1 MIALFK
7 PFMSK
12 QVLADLEPV
21 LSYRVDGSMYIGEG
35 PKVEE
40 LEKVFQGL
48 CDLPHLPLAVNSGTS
63 ALELALFLA
72 GVKPGDEVISTPIT
86 CSATNS
92 AILAHYAKIIWAD
105 VNPVTGLI
113 CPVDVARKITD
124 KTKAIVAV
132 NWGGSMP
139 DYTALKAFGI
149 PVIEDAAHGPYWTN
163 QVRGD
168 YIAWSTQ
175 AIKFL
180 TTGDG
185 GFLFTPIDQ
194 YDNGRLA
201 RWFGLD
207 RKSSASFRC
216 AQNIQIAG
224 RKLHMNDIAA
234 TVGLS
239 NIEHVFKLVTE
250 QQANAIYYNNMLAG
264 LKRVTLIPY
273 DENSSY
279 WIYTLLVD
287 DPARFMAFLKE
298 KGIDSSPVHK
308 RNDTHDAFTFPN
320 GPLPGVD
327 YFDSHQVSIPNGW
340 WLTSDNRQYIA
351 DTVLT
356 YDLLHR

>member
-1 MIALFK
+1 MIPLFK
-7 PFMSK
+7 PFMAPD
-12 QVLADLEPV
+12 VLERLAPILT
-21 LSYRVDGSMYIGEG
+21 YREDGSMYIGEG
-35 PKVEE
+35 AKVEE
-40 LEKVFQGL
+40 LESKFRTL
-48 CDLPHLPLAVNSGTS
+48 CNLPHLPLAVNSGTS

-92 AILAHYAKIIWAD
+92 AILTHYANIVWAD
-105 VNPVTGLI
+105 VDPLTGLI
-113 CPVDVARKITD
+113 DPLDVADKLTS

-139 DYTALKAFGI
+139 NYSALKAFGI
-149 PVIEDAAHGPYWTN
+149 PVIEDAAHGPY
-163 QVRGD
+163 QASVERGD

-185 GFLFTPIDQ
+185 GFLYTPVDQ

-216 AQNIQIAG
+216 AQNIQIVG

-234 TVGLS
+234 TIGLA
-239 NIEHVFKLVTE
+239 NIEYVPLLVKA
-250 QQANAIYYNNMLAG
+250 QQNLAETYHRQLAG
-264 LKRVTLIPY
+264 IPKVTLIPFDPY
-273 DENSSY
+273 SSY

-287 DPARFMAFLKE
+287 NPVRFMAFLKE
-298 KGIDSSPVHK
+298 HGIDSSPVHA
-308 RNDTHDAFTFPN
+308 RNDKHTAFNFYN

-327 YFDSHQVSIPNGW
+327 FFDNHQVSIPVGW
-340 WLTSDNRQYIA
+340 WLTDSEVERIV
-351 DTVLT
+351 DTVII
-356 YDLLHR
+356 YGEME